1 MDKNLT
7 SNLFKTLLFGIA
19 WAVIAFIIAI
29 ILVKSKQYNLKD
41 VLFIEGIILIA
52 ISILSAI
59 GGNSTGLSLQG
70 FGTNNASLTSYANLE
85 ITKREREKNPMKQT
99 LSFGLNS
106 FSLICGGVLLIILNY
121 II

>member
-59 GGNSTGLSLQG
+59 GGNSTGLSLKG

-99 LSFGLNS
+99 LSFGLSS
-106 FSLICGGVLLIILNY
+106 FSLICGGILLIILNY